1 MKLTNISSVA
11 ILATALAA
19 FTSGAFATDITNVQS
34 GRAVNQ
40 WQDMTGIKSTKTRA
54 EVRSELSQ
62 AQTLGTSGQHEY
74 IEFSQ
79 TAASS
84 GTSRAN
90 VKSGLNQSSAN
101 TVLRPNDIY
110 YGG

>member
-1 MKLTNISSVA
+1 MKPINMSSVV
-11 ILATALAA
+11 ILTAALAA
-19 FTSGAFATDITNVQS
+19 FSTGALASDVPDVQS
-34 GRAVNQ
+34 ARGVNQ

-62 AQTLGTSGQHEY
+62 GQAKGTSGQQEY
-74 IEFSQ
+74 VEFSKV
-79 TAASS
+79 AVPD

-90 VKSGLNQSSAN
+90 VKSELGKSSAN
-101 TVLRPNDIY
+101 TVLQPNDIY

>member
-1 MKLTNISSVA
+1 MNSAKISSVL
-11 ILATALAA
+11 IFATALST
-19 FTSGAFATDITNVQS
+19 FTSGVFASDITNVHS

-40 WQDMTGIKSTKTRA
+40 WQDMTGLKSTKTRA

-74 IEFSQ
+74 VEFSKN
-79 TAASS
+79 AASS
-84 GTSRAN
+84 GASRVI
-90 VKSGLNQSSAN
+90 VKSQLNQSIAN
-101 TVLRPNDIY
+101 IVLQPGNVY